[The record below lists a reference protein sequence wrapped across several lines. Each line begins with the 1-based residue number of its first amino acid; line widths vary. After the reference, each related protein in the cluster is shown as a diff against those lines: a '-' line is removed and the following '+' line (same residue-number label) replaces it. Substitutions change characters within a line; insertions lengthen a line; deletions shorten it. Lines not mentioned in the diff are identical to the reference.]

1 MKEVEVL
8 MFYSLL
14 LIHMIKLVHRLRMHL
29 RSSRDDLCSCQYHC
43 SVKQGRCRCRS
54 SHLVGLR
61 LGVGGVGRQER
72 KRCLER
78 LVGRLAGG
86 IVLALQLG
94 MRLQFGDLSG
104 WVMGKSVC
112 QMGRVSQSAT
122 VIQTKQMTHLNS
134 PRRGT
139 AEQRGTSESKMR
151 SSPPPYSEVHC
162 KCGAGTLGSL
172 PPHSQRSS
180 RLRKSNK

>member
-1 MKEVEVL
+1 

-61 LGVGGVGRQER
+61 LGVGGVGGQER
-72 KRCLER
+72 QRRLER
-78 LVGRLAGG
+78 LVGRRVGG
-86 IVLALQLG
+86 LVLALLLD

-112 QMGRVSQSAT
+112 QMGKSVCHHHTNQTNDTPKLTSAWYCAAKGDFG
-122 VIQTKQMTHLNS
+122 KQNAFLAATLL
-134 PRRGT
+134 
-139 AEQRGTSESKMR
+139 R
-151 SSPPPYSEVHC
+151 SSS
-162 KCGAGTLGSL
+162 
-172 PPHSQRSS
+172 
-180 RLRKSNK
+180 